1 MVKVGDFGL
10 AMQLNHSISA
20 RSSIHGTD
28 LYMAPEVY
36 DERTCLKSDVWSLG
50 ISIIEMAEARNPFAG
65 RSEEDMRSGQP
76 PCLSSSEWSSDLI
89 DFVKKCLVK
98 DVNERP
104 EVEELLLVSVSV
116 MR

>member
-1 MVKVGDFGL
+1 MKLGDSEL
-10 AMQLNHSISA
+10 DVWADHSYSK
-20 RSSIHGTD
+20 RQRVCSSPV
-28 LYMAPEVY
+28 YMAPEVY
-36 DERTCLKSDVWSLG
+36 EGHGCLKSAVWSLG
-50 ISIIEMAEARNPFAG
+50 ISTIEMAEARNPFAG

-104 EVEELLLVSVSV
+104 AVEELLLVSVSV

>member
-1 MVKVGDFGL
+1 MKLGDSEL
-10 AMQLNHSISA
+10 DVWADHSYSK
-20 RSSIHGTD
+20 RQRVCSSPM
-28 LYMAPEVY
+28 YMAPEVY
-36 DERTCLKSDVWSLG
+36 EGHGCLKSAVWSLG